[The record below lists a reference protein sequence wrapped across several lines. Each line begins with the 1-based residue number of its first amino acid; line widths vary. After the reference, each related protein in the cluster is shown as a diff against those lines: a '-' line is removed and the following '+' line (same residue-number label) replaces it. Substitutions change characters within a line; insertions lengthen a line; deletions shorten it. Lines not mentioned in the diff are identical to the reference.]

1 MRFRQQRKLLA
12 ALALGC
18 ILTAFTG
25 CASQKPAPPP
35 PAKPAA
41 PAHAMVDVQKVLEAH
56 PLRSKLRQ
64 MEQEL
69 AATEAKA
76 AADTSAMDTARR
88 EYETAMKVRE
98 DADKAALA
106 KKQTELGDELTEQ
119 RRSTIETLEK
129 EYRPLLFNI
138 DLKLNAVQV
147 SAAER
152 ETLQK
157 ERDRLLAERQQ
168 KLKTKEDELA
178 ARFQKEMDAF
188 AAELSGKSETYAKQ
202 WMEQRMQRLQQDP
215 VSPEHEKQRQAIV
228 ELSNRMIDDVRAAVA
243 KVALQEKI
251 ELVWLRQAV
260 HMPIRDITDLVI
272 REIANAK

>member
-1 MRFRQQRKLLA
+1 MRFRQQRKLLT

-25 CASQKPAPPP
+25 CASQKPAVPP

-41 PAHAMVDVQKVLEAH
+41 LAHAMVDVQKVLEAH

-69 AATEAKA
+69 ASAEDKA
-76 AADTSAMDTARR
+76 AADTSAMDTTRR

-98 DADKAALA
+98 DGDKAALA

-119 RRSTIETLEK
+119 RRSTIDALEK

-138 DLKLNAVQV
+138 DLKLNTVQV
-147 SAAER
+147 SATEKDA
-152 ETLQK
+152 LQK

-168 KLKTKEDELA
+168 KLK
-178 ARFQKEMDAF
+178 
-188 AAELSGKSETYAKQ
+188 
-202 WMEQRMQRLQQDP
+202 
-215 VSPEHEKQRQAIV
+215 
-228 ELSNRMIDDVRAAVA
+228 VR
-243 KVALQEKI
+243 
-251 ELVWLRQAV
+251 
-260 HMPIRDITDLVI
+260 
-272 REIANAK
+272 

>member
-25 CASQKPAPPP
+25 CASQKPAVPPP
-35 PAKPAA
+35 TKPAT
-41 PAHAMVDVQKVLEAH
+41 PAHAMADVQKVLEAH

-69 AATEAKA
+69 ASAEDKA

-98 DADKAALA
+98 NEDKAALA

-119 RRSTIETLEK
+119 RRSTMDTLEK

-147 SAAER
+147 SATER

-168 KLKTKEDELA
+168 KLKVKEDELA

-188 AAELSGKSETYAKQ
+188 AAELAGKSEAYAKQ
-202 WMEQRMQRLQQDP
+202 WMEQRMQRLQQEP
-215 VSPEHEKQRQAIV
+215 VSPEREKQRRAIV

-260 HMPIRDITDLVI
+260 HMPIRDITDLVT

>member
-18 ILTAFTG
+18 ILTAFSG
-25 CASQKPAPPP
+25 CASQKPTGST
-35 PAKPAA
+35 PAKPAT
-41 PAHAMVDVQKVLEAH
+41 PAYAMVDVQKVLDAH

-69 AATEAKA
+69 AAAEAKA

-98 DADKAALA
+98 DGDKAALA

-119 RRSTIETLEK
+119 RRSYMDTLEK

-147 SAAER
+147 SATER
-152 ETLQK
+152 ETLQR

-168 KLKTKEDELA
+168 KLKVKEDELA

-188 AAELSGKSETYAKQ
+188 AAELAGKSEAYAKQ
-202 WMEQRMQRLQQDP
+202 WMEQRMQRLQQES
-215 VSPEHEKQRQAIV
+215 VSPEKEKQRQAIV
-228 ELSNRMIDDVRAAVA
+228 ELSNRMIDDVRATVA

>member
-1 MRFRQQRKLLA
+1 MRFRQLRKLLT

-18 ILTAFTG
+18 ILTAFAG
-25 CASQKPAPPP
+25 CASQKPAA
-35 PAKPAA
+35 PAVKPAV

-64 MEQEL
+64 MEQEM
-69 AATEAKA
+69 AAAEAKA

-98 DADKAALA
+98 NEDKAALT

-119 RRSTIETLEK
+119 RRSYMDTLEK

-138 DLKLNAVQV
+138 DLKLNTVQIT
-147 SAAER
+147 ATEKEA
-152 ETLQK
+152 LQK

-168 KLKTKEDELA
+168 KLKVREEELA

-188 AAELSGKSETYAKQ
+188 AAELAGKSEAYAKQ
-202 WMEQRMQRLQQDP
+202 WMEQRMQRLQQEP
-215 VSPEHEKQRQAIV
+215 VPPEREKQRQAIV
-228 ELSNRMIDDVRAAVA
+228 ELSNRMIDDVRAAAA

-260 HMPIRDITDLVI
+260 HMPIRDITDLVT

>member
-25 CASQKPAPPP
+25 CASQKPAAPPP
-35 PAKPAA
+35 VKPAVS
-41 PAHAMVDVQKVLEAH
+41 AHAMVDVQKVLDAH
-56 PLRSKLRQ
+56 PLRGKLRQ

-69 AATEAKA
+69 ASAEAKA

-88 EYETAMKVRE
+88 EYETVMKVRE
-98 DADKAALA
+98 DGDKAALA

-119 RRSTIETLEK
+119 RRSTIDALEK

-157 ERDRLLAERQQ
+157 ERDRLLTERQQ
-168 KLKTKEDELA
+168 KLKVKEDELA

-188 AAELSGKSETYAKQ
+188 AAELAGKSEAYAKQ
-202 WMEQRMQRLQQDP
+202 WMEQRMQRLQQAT
-215 VSPEHEKQRQAIV
+215 VSPEQEKQRQAIV
-228 ELSNRMIDDVRAAVA
+228 ELSNRMIDDVRATVA

-260 HMPIRDITDLVI
+260 HMPIRDITDLVN

>member
-18 ILTAFTG
+18 ILTAFSG
-25 CASQKPAPPP
+25 CASQKPTGST
-35 PAKPAA
+35 PAKPAT
-41 PAHAMVDVQKVLEAH
+41 PAHAMVDVQKVLDAH

-69 AATEAKA
+69 AAAEEKA
-76 AADTSAMDTARR
+76 AADTSAMDTVRR

-98 DADKAALA
+98 DGDKAALA

-119 RRSTIETLEK
+119 RRSYMDTLEK

-147 SAAER
+147 SATER

-168 KLKTKEDELA
+168 KLKVKEDELA

-188 AAELSGKSETYAKQ
+188 AAELAGKSEAYAKQ
-202 WMEQRMQRLQQDP
+202 WMEQRMQRLQQES
-215 VSPEHEKQRQAIV
+215 VSPEKEKQRQAIV
-228 ELSNRMIDDVRAAVA
+228 ELSNRMIDDVRATVA

>member
-18 ILTAFTG
+18 ILTAFSG
-25 CASQKPAPPP
+25 CASQKPTGST
-35 PAKPAA
+35 PAKPAT
-41 PAHAMVDVQKVLEAH
+41 PAHAMVDVQKVLDAH

-69 AATEAKA
+69 AAAEEKA
-76 AADTSAMDTARR
+76 AADTSAMDTVRR

-98 DADKAALA
+98 DGDKAALA

-119 RRSTIETLEK
+119 RRSYMDTLEK

-147 SAAER
+147 SATER

-168 KLKTKEDELA
+168 KLKVKEDELA

-188 AAELSGKSETYAKQ
+188 AAELAGKSEAYAKQ
-202 WMEQRMQRLQQDP
+202 WMEQRMQRLQQES
-215 VSPEHEKQRQAIV
+215 VSPEKEKQRQAIV

-260 HMPIRDITDLVI
+260 HTPIRDITDLVI

>member
-25 CASQKPAPPP
+25 CASQKPAAPPP
-35 PAKPAA
+35 TKTAT
-41 PAHAMVDVQKVLEAH
+41 PAHAMADVQKVLEAH

-69 AATEAKA
+69 ALAEDKA

-98 DADKAALA
+98 NEDKAALA

-119 RRSTIETLEK
+119 RRSYMDTLEK

-138 DLKLNAVQV
+138 DLKLNAIQI
-147 SAAER
+147 SATEKEA
-152 ETLQK
+152 LQK

-168 KLKTKEDELA
+168 KLKVKEDELA

-188 AAELSGKSETYAKQ
+188 AAELAGKSEAYAKQ
-202 WMEQRMQRLQQDP
+202 WMEQRMRRLQQEP

-228 ELSNRMIDDVRAAVA
+228 ELSNRMIDDVRATVA

>member
-25 CASQKPAPPP
+25 CASQKPVEP

-41 PAHAMVDVQKVLEAH
+41 PAHAMADVQKVLEAH

-260 HMPIRDITDLVI
+260 HMPIRDITDLVT

>member
-1 MRFRQQRKLLA
+1 MRFRQLRKLLT

-18 ILTAFTG
+18 ILTAFAG
-25 CASQKPAPPP
+25 CASQKPAA
-35 PAKPAA
+35 PAVKPAV

-64 MEQEL
+64 MEQEM
-69 AATEAKA
+69 AAAEAKA

-88 EYETAMKVRE
+88 EYDTAMKVRE
-98 DADKAALA
+98 DGDKTALA
-106 KKQTELGDELTEQ
+106 KKQTDLGDELTEQ
-119 RRSTIETLEK
+119 RRSYIDSLEK

-138 DLKLNAVQV
+138 DLKLNTVQV
-147 SAAER
+147 SATEKAA
-152 ETLQK
+152 LQK

-168 KLKTKEDELA
+168 KLKTKEEELA

-188 AAELSGKSETYAKQ
+188 AAELAGKSEAYAKQ
-202 WMEQRMQRLQQDP
+202 WMEQRMQRLQQET
-215 VSPEHEKQRQAIV
+215 VSPEREKQRQAIV

-251 ELVWLRQAV
+251 ELVWLRPAI
-260 HMPIRDITDLVI
+260 HMPIRDITDLVT

>member
-1 MRFRQQRKLLA
+1 
-12 ALALGC
+12 LGC

-25 CASQKPAPPP
+25 CASQKPAAPTTT
-35 PAKPAA
+35 KPAT
-41 PAHAMVDVQKVLEAH
+41 PAYAMADVQKVLEAH

-69 AATEAKA
+69 ASTEAKA
-76 AADTSAMDTARR
+76 SADTSAMDAARR

-98 DADKAALA
+98 NEDKAALA

-119 RRSTIETLEK
+119 RRSYIDTLEK

-138 DLKLNAVQV
+138 DLKLNTVQV
-147 SAAER
+147 SASEK

-168 KLKTKEDELA
+168 KLKVKEDELA

-188 AAELSGKSETYAKQ
+188 AAELAGKSEAYAKQ
-202 WMEQRMQRLQQDP
+202 WMEQRMQRLQQAA
-215 VSPEHEKQRQAIV
+215 VSPEREKQRRAIV

-260 HMPIRDITDLVI
+260 HMPIRDITDLVT

>member
-1 MRFRQQRKLLA
+1 MRFRQQRRQLA

-18 ILTAFTG
+18 IMMAFTG
-25 CASQKPAPPP
+25 CASQKSAVPP
-35 PAKPAA
+35 PAKPAT
-41 PAHAMVDVQKVLEAH
+41 PVHAMVDVQKVLEAH

-69 AATEAKA
+69 ASAEDKA
-76 AADTSAMDTARR
+76 AADTSAMDTTRR

-98 DADKAALA
+98 NEDKAALT

-119 RRSTIETLEK
+119 RRSYIDILEK

-147 SAAER
+147 SATEK

-168 KLKTKEDELA
+168 KLKAKEDELA

-188 AAELSGKSETYAKQ
+188 AAELAGKSEAYAKQ
-202 WMEQRMQRLQQDP
+202 WMEQRMQRLQQEP
-215 VSPEHEKQRQAIV
+215 VPPEREKQRQAIV

-260 HMPIRDITDLVI
+260 HTPIRDITDLVI

>member
-1 MRFRQQRKLLA
+1 MRFRQQRKLLT

-25 CASQKPAPPP
+25 CASQKPAAPPV
-35 PAKPAA
+35 KPAA
-41 PAHAMVDVQKVLEAH
+41 PVHAMVDVQKVLEAH

-69 AATEAKA
+69 AAAEAKA

-98 DADKAALA
+98 DGDKAALA

-119 RRSTIETLEK
+119 RRSYMDTLEK

-147 SAAER
+147 SATER
-152 ETLQK
+152 ETLQR

-168 KLKTKEDELA
+168 KLKVKEDELA

-188 AAELSGKSETYAKQ
+188 AAELAGKSEAYARQ
-202 WMEQRMQRLQQDP
+202 WMEQRMQRLQQET
-215 VSPEHEKQRQAIV
+215 VSPEREKQRQAIV
-228 ELSNRMIDDVRAAVA
+228 ELSNRMIDDVRATVA

>member
-1 MRFRQQRKLLA
+1 MRFRQQRKLLT

-25 CASQKPAPPP
+25 CASQKPAVPP
-35 PAKPAA
+35 PAKPAT
-41 PAHAMVDVQKVLEAH
+41 PAHAMVDVQKVLDAH

-69 AATEAKA
+69 AAAEEKA
-76 AADTSAMDTARR
+76 AADTSAMDTVRR

-98 DADKAALA
+98 DGDKAALA

-119 RRSTIETLEK
+119 RRSYMDTLEK

-147 SAAER
+147 SATER

-168 KLKTKEDELA
+168 KLKVKEDELA

-188 AAELSGKSETYAKQ
+188 AAELAGKSEAYAKQ
-202 WMEQRMQRLQQDP
+202 WMEQRMQRLQQES
-215 VSPEHEKQRQAIV
+215 VSPEKEKQRQAIV

-251 ELVWLRQAV
+251 ELVWLRPAV

>member
-18 ILTAFTG
+18 ILTAFSG
-25 CASQKPAPPP
+25 CASQKPTGST
-35 PAKPAA
+35 PAKPAT
-41 PAHAMVDVQKVLEAH
+41 PAHAMVDVQKVLDAH

-69 AATEAKA
+69 AAAEEKA
-76 AADTSAMDTARR
+76 AADTSAMDTVRR

-98 DADKAALA
+98 DGDKAALA

-119 RRSTIETLEK
+119 RRSYIDTLEK

-138 DLKLNAVQV
+138 DLKLNTVQV
-147 SAAER
+147 SAMEKAA
-152 ETLQK
+152 LQK

-188 AAELSGKSETYAKQ
+188 AAELAGKSEAYAKQ
-202 WMEQRMQRLQQDP
+202 WMEQRMRRLQQEP

-228 ELSNRMIDDVRAAVA
+228 ELSNRMIDDVRATVA
-243 KVALQEKI
+243 KVALQEKL

-260 HMPIRDITDLVI
+260 HMPIRDITDLVN

>member
-18 ILTAFTG
+18 ILTAFSG
-25 CASQKPAPPP
+25 CASQKPTGST
-35 PAKPAA
+35 PAKPAT
-41 PAHAMVDVQKVLEAH
+41 PAHAMVDVQKVLDAH

-69 AATEAKA
+69 AAAEEKA
-76 AADTSAMDTARR
+76 AADTSAMDTVRR

-98 DADKAALA
+98 DGDKAALA

-119 RRSTIETLEK
+119 RRSYMDTLEK

-147 SAAER
+147 SATER

-168 KLKTKEDELA
+168 KLKVKEDELA

-188 AAELSGKSETYAKQ
+188 AAELAGKSEAYAKQ
-202 WMEQRMQRLQQDP
+202 WMEQRMQRLQQ
-215 VSPEHEKQRQAIV
+215 E
-228 ELSNRMIDDVRAAVA
+228 RALAA
-243 KVALQEKI
+243 MNAGSWRSAAGKRCGLA
-251 ELVWLRQAV
+251 A
-260 HMPIRDITDLVI
+260 M
-272 REIANAK
+272 REVPNSRKCP

>member
-18 ILTAFTG
+18 ILTAFSG
-25 CASQKPAPPP
+25 CASQKPTGST
-35 PAKPAA
+35 PAKPAT
-41 PAHAMVDVQKVLEAH
+41 PAHAMVDVQKVLDAH

-69 AATEAKA
+69 AAAEEKA
-76 AADTSAMDTARR
+76 AADTSAMDTVRR

-98 DADKAALA
+98 DGDKAAMA

-119 RRSTIETLEK
+119 RRSYMDTLEK

-147 SAAER
+147 SATER
-152 ETLQK
+152 ETLQR

-168 KLKTKEDELA
+168 KLKVKEDELA

-188 AAELSGKSETYAKQ
+188 AAELSGKSEAYAKQ
-202 WMEQRMQRLQQDP
+202 WMEQRMQRLQQES
-215 VSPEHEKQRQAIV
+215 VSPEKEKQRQAIV

>member
-18 ILTAFTG
+18 ILTAFSG
-25 CASQKPAPPP
+25 CASQKPAGSP
-35 PAKPAA
+35 PAKPTP
-41 PAHAMVDVQKVLEAH
+41 PAHAMADVQKVLEAH
-56 PLRSKLRQ
+56 PLRGKLRQ

-69 AATEAKA
+69 ASAEDKA

-98 DADKAALA
+98 DSDKAVLA

-119 RRSTIETLEK
+119 RRSYIDTLEK

-138 DLKLNAVQV
+138 DLKLNTVQV
-147 SAAER
+147 SATEKEA
-152 ETLQK
+152 LQK

-168 KLKTKEDELA
+168 KLKAKEEELA

-188 AAELSGKSETYAKQ
+188 AAELAGKSEAYAKQ
-202 WMEQRMQRLQQDP
+202 WMEQRMQRLQQETA
-215 VSPEHEKQRQAIV
+215 SPEREKQRQAIV

-243 KVALQEKI
+243 KIALQEKL
-251 ELVWLRQAV
+251 ELVWLRPAV
-260 HMPIRDITDLVI
+260 HMPIKDITDLVT

>member
-25 CASQKPAPPP
+25 CASQKPVEP

-41 PAHAMVDVQKVLEAH
+41 PAHAMADVQKVLEAH

>member
-18 ILTAFTG
+18 ILTAFSG
-25 CASQKPAPPP
+25 CASQKPTGSTPD
-35 PAKPAA
+35 KPATQ
-41 PAHAMVDVQKVLEAH
+41 AHAMADVQKVLDAH
-56 PLRSKLRQ
+56 PLRNKLRQ

-69 AATEAKA
+69 AAAEEKA

-98 DADKAALA
+98 DGDKAALA

-119 RRSTIETLEK
+119 RRSYMDTLEK

-152 ETLQK
+152 ETLQR

-168 KLKTKEDELA
+168 KLKVKEDELA

-188 AAELSGKSETYAKQ
+188 AAELAGKSEAYAKQ
-202 WMEQRMQRLQQDP
+202 WMEQRMQRLQQES
-215 VSPEHEKQRQAIV
+215 VSPEKEKQRQAIV
-228 ELSNRMIDDVRAAVA
+228 ELSNRMIDDVRATVA

>member
-25 CASQKPAPPP
+25 CASQKPAAAP
-35 PAKPAA
+35 PAKPAT
-41 PAHAMVDVQKVLEAH
+41 PAHAMADVQKVLEAH

-69 AATEAKA
+69 ALAEDKA

-98 DADKAALA
+98 DGDKAALA

-119 RRSTIETLEK
+119 RRSYMDTLEK

-138 DLKLNAVQV
+138 DLKLKAVQV
-147 SAAER
+147 SATEK

-168 KLKTKEDELA
+168 KLKVKEDELA

-188 AAELSGKSETYAKQ
+188 AAELAGKSEAYAKQ
-202 WMEQRMQRLQQDP
+202 WMEQRMQRLQQET
-215 VSPEHEKQRQAIV
+215 VSPEREKQRQAIV

-260 HMPIRDITDLVI
+260 HMPIRDITDLVT

>member
-1 MRFRQQRKLLA
+1 MRFRQQRKLLT

-25 CASQKPAPPP
+25 CASQKPAVPP

-41 PAHAMVDVQKVLEAH
+41 LAHAMVDVQKVLEAH

-69 AATEAKA
+69 TATEAKA

-98 DADKAALA
+98 DGDKAALA

-119 RRSTIETLEK
+119 RRSYMDTLEK

-147 SAAER
+147 SATER

-168 KLKTKEDELA
+168 KLKVKEDELA

-188 AAELSGKSETYAKQ
+188 AAELAGKSEAYAKQ
-202 WMEQRMQRLQQDP
+202 WMEQRMQRLQQES
-215 VSPEHEKQRQAIV
+215 VSPEKEKQRQAIV
-228 ELSNRMIDDVRAAVA
+228 ELSNRMIDDVRATVA

>member
-18 ILTAFTG
+18 ILTAFSG
-25 CASQKPAPPP
+25 CASQKPTGST
-35 PAKPAA
+35 PAKPAT
-41 PAHAMVDVQKVLEAH
+41 PAHAMADVQKVLDAH

-69 AATEAKA
+69 AAAEEKA

-98 DADKAALA
+98 DGDKAALA

-119 RRSTIETLEK
+119 RRSYMDTLEK

-147 SAAER
+147 SATER

-168 KLKTKEDELA
+168 KLKVKEDELA

-188 AAELSGKSETYAKQ
+188 AAELAGKSEAYAKQ
-202 WMEQRMQRLQQDP
+202 WMEQRMQRLQQES
-215 VSPEHEKQRQAIV
+215 VSPEKEKQRQAIV
-228 ELSNRMIDDVRAAVA
+228 ELSNRMIDDVRATVA

>member
-1 MRFRQQRKLLA
+1 MRFRQQRKLLT

-69 AATEAKA
+69 TATEAKA

-98 DADKAALA
+98 DSDKTDLA

-119 RRSTIETLEK
+119 RRSYIDTLEK

-138 DLKLNAVQV
+138 DLKLNTVQV
-147 SAAER
+147 SAMEKEA
-152 ETLQK
+152 LQK

-168 KLKTKEDELA
+168 KLKAKEDELA

-188 AAELSGKSETYAKQ
+188 AAELAGKSEAYAKQ
-202 WMEQRMQRLQQDP
+202 WMEQRMQRLQQETA
-215 VSPEHEKQRQAIV
+215 SPEREKQRQAIV

-243 KVALQEKI
+243 KIALQEKL
-251 ELVWLRQAV
+251 ELVWLRPAV
-260 HMPIRDITDLVI
+260 HMPIKDITDLVT

>member
-18 ILTAFTG
+18 ILTAFSG
-25 CASQKPAPPP
+25 CASQKPTGST
-35 PAKPAA
+35 PAKPAT
-41 PAHAMVDVQKVLEAH
+41 PAHAMVDVQKVLDAH

-69 AATEAKA
+69 AAAEEKA
-76 AADTSAMDTARR
+76 AADTSAMDTVRR

-98 DADKAALA
+98 NEDKAALT

-119 RRSTIETLEK
+119 RRSYMDTLEK

-147 SAAER
+147 SATER

-168 KLKTKEDELA
+168 KLKVKEDELA

-188 AAELSGKSETYAKQ
+188 AAELAGKSEAYAKQ
-202 WMEQRMQRLQQDP
+202 WMEQRMQRLQQES
-215 VSPEHEKQRQAIV
+215 VSPEKEKQRQAIV
-228 ELSNRMIDDVRAAVA
+228 ELSNRMIDDVRATVA

>member
-1 MRFRQQRKLLA
+1 MRFRQLRKLLT

-18 ILTAFTG
+18 ILTAFAG
-25 CASQKPAPPP
+25 CASQKPAA
-35 PAKPAA
+35 PAVKPAV

-64 MEQEL
+64 MEQEM
-69 AATEAKA
+69 AAAEAKA

-88 EYETAMKVRE
+88 EYDTAMKVRE
-98 DADKAALA
+98 DGDKTALA
-106 KKQTELGDELTEQ
+106 KKQTDWGDELTEQ
-119 RRSTIETLEK
+119 RRSYIDSLEK

-138 DLKLNAVQV
+138 DLKLNTVQV
-147 SAAER
+147 SATEKAA
-152 ETLQK
+152 LQK

-168 KLKTKEDELA
+168 KLKTKEEELA

-188 AAELSGKSETYAKQ
+188 AAELAGKSEAYAKQ
-202 WMEQRMQRLQQDP
+202 WMEQRMQRLQQET
-215 VSPEHEKQRQAIV
+215 VSPEREKQRQAIV

-251 ELVWLRQAV
+251 ELVWLRPAI
-260 HMPIRDITDLVI
+260 HMPIRDITDLVT